1 MNIRAIRMS
10 RLAMAAA
17 LFLWLTAGLCA
28 QDTPPA
34 SPAGTPAPAVDDTDS
49 QLRLVCAGMGFQNGY
64 LDAYEIGVNDQ
75 RYRGRTDF
83 QGHPLYD
90 KADRGYNDGWIYKE
104 IYKLAYRKGFAQ
116 GYEDGFLKR
125 PNMVVNRF
133 AQLDEAIQQA
143 AVPVRLPARSDAP
156 ASPVIV
162 PAGARVLLQLD
173 DLLTTRMNQRGDP
186 FTAIVTR
193 DVFVGNALA
202 IPEGSA
208 ILGTVGEVIRAGRV
222 KGKAQMT
229 LRFEKIRFKNGNE
242 VPFSATLTGLG
253 SGGEGQ
259 VVNPEGTYEN
269 KGNVGRDAT
278 VVGATTGSGAVIGVI
293 AGGGKGAAI
302 GAAIGGL
309 VGLAGVLTTRGE
321 DIELTKGTLM
331 EIMLD
336 QELTL
341 EPDVTS
347 RR

>member
-1 MNIRAIRMS
+1 MKMHVTPAFWWH
-10 RLAMAAA
+10 RLALAACLAVLAAA
-17 LFLWLTAGLCA
+17 AAAA
-28 QDTPPA
+28 QDN
-34 SPAGTPAPAVDDTDS
+34 PAPAPAAASAADNDN
-49 QLRLVCAGMGFQNGY
+49 QFRLVCAGMGFQNGY
-64 LDAYEIGVNDQ
+64 LDAYEIGFNDQ

-83 QGHPLYD
+83 SGHPLYD
-90 KADRGYNDGWIYKE
+90 KADRGYNESWIYKE

-125 PNMVVNRF
+125 TNLVVNRF

-143 AVPVRLPARSDAP
+143 AAPVQLPPRSDAP
-156 ASPVIV
+156 AEPVIL
-162 PAGARVLLQLD
+162 PAGARVLLKLD

-186 FTAIVTR
+186 FTTIVVK

-208 ILGTVGEVIRAGRV
+208 ILGTVGEVVPPGRI
-222 KGKAQMT
+222 KGKAEMT
-229 LRFEKIRFKNGNE
+229 LRFQKIRFKNGNE
-242 VPFSATLTGLG
+242 VPFSGTLTGIG
-253 SGGEGQ
+253 GGEGQ
-259 VVNPEGTYEN
+259 IMNQEGTYQ
-269 KGNVGRDAT
+269 GQGSVGRDAT

-309 VGLAGVLTTRGE
+309 VGLAGVLSTRGE

-336 QELTL
+336 QDLKL
-341 EPDVTS
+341 DPGIAS
-347 RR
+347 NR